1 MDMIVF
7 PYNDMFSSK
16 IQISKSKKYYFVK
29 LNNER
34 IKISH
39 FLYWKKDIL
48 EQTPSK
54 YISYLNN
61 NHLNQLSFFLKSKF
75 KDSSTLFFLENRL
88 TPTKTNQADWLRWYV
103 GFSGNKLNKG
113 DSISLVEYSISN
125 ETNFPILTDSSTICK
140 SILK

>member
-16 IQISKSKKYYFVK
+16 IQNSKFKKSYFVK
-29 LNNER
+29 LNDER

-39 FLYWKKDIL
+39 FPYWKKDIL

-54 YISYLNN
+54 YTSYFNA
-61 NHLNQLSFFLKSKF
+61 NHQNQLSFFLKSKF

-88 TPTKTNQADWLRWYV
+88 MPSKTNQAYWLRWYV
-103 GFSGNKLNKG
+103 GFSGKKLNKG
-113 DSISLVEYSISN
+113 DSILLVEYSISN
-125 ETNFPILTDSSTICK
+125 ETNFPKLIDSSTICK
-140 SILK
+140 TILK